1 MLKRKEYRYECEDYK
16 IINPNAEL
24 SKEIS
29 DELKKYSNKDG
40 ETDYDNPKLNLFLF
54 TKLVKSDNIDFQFDK
69 YSLGSFKELLEEPAE
84 EINNIA
90 YEVADILSDIIL
102 NTLKAYKLQ
111 LKNMNI
117 NVLQAEIINET
128 NKIGQDIVEK
138 KEEVEGENIEIEVEK
153 VGLIKRLFMRFK
165 Q

>member
-16 IINPNAEL
+16 IINPDTEL
-24 SKEIS
+24 SAEIYN
-29 DELKKYSNKDG
+29 ELKKYSNKDG
-40 ETDYDNPKLNLFLF
+40 ETDYGNPKLNLFLF

-69 YSLGSFKELLEEPAE
+69 YSLGNFKELLEEPVE
-84 EINNIA
+84 EINNIV
-90 YEVADILSDIIL
+90 YEIADILNDIIL
-102 NTLKAYKLQ
+102 NTLRAYKLQ

-128 NKIGQDIVEK
+128 NKIGQDVIEK
-138 KEEVEGENIEIEVEK
+138 KEEIEDKDIKIEVEK
-153 VGLIKRLFMRFK
+153 VGIIKKLFMKFK

>member
-1 MLKRKEYRYECEDYK
+1 MLKRKAYRYECEDYK
-16 IINPNAEL
+16 IINPNAKL

-29 DELKKYSNKDG
+29 DELKKYSKDG

-54 TKLVKSDNIDFQFDK
+54 TKLVKSDNVDFQFDK
-69 YSLGSFKELLEEPAE
+69 YSLGNFKELLEEPTE

-90 YEVADILSDIIL
+90 YEVADVLSDIIL

-128 NKIGQDIVEK
+128 NKICEDIVEK
-138 KEEVEGENIEIEVEK
+138 KEESEDENVEIEVEK
-153 VGLIKRLFMRFK
+153 VGFIRKLFMKFK
-165 Q
+165 